1 MLEKNKKIIGTVL
14 LLILVVCLFP
24 PTRICRKICANYYP
38 SFIYNVVYDKIV
50 PEIVHATYIAWDIL
64 LLQIFI
70 ITIIMAIILLVKH
83 K

>member
-1 MLEKNKKIIGTVL
+1 MLEKNKKSIGIILV
-14 LLILVVCLFP
+14 LILVVCLFP
-24 PTRICRKICANYYP
+24 PTRVCSKICANYHP
-38 SFIYNVVYDKIV
+38 SFIYNVVYGKIV
-50 PEIVHATYIAWDIL
+50 PATYIAWDIL